1 MPIKIVYLWGQWTGY
16 MAATVE
22 AIKAAHPSEVRVM
35 VPDPMLDPQSRIR
48 LFNLDALGRSVDE
61 FVLTEHEPTYAEVKE
76 LLERVQP
83 DIVVVSGWNY
93 RGYMRAMR
101 ENAGRFVRALSMDN
115 QWSWKLK
122 QVGGLAASPVMLHPC
137 FDVVFASGARQRRF
151 AAKLGFAHSRIYEGY
166 LSCDWPLF
174 SAQCATFEYPE
185 KFLFAGRI
193 VDDKGIEELVRGYR
207 LYRSRTRN
215 PWPLDIIGTGPLES
229 TVRGEAGIE
238 LKPFKQPAE
247 LAAAFREASCFILPS
262 KIEPWG
268 VVLHEAASAGL
279 PLISSA
285 AVGSGD
291 IVLRHGWNGLLLD
304 RVDEAAIAEALG
316 RMAALDRTELKALGA
331 RSRQLARDLTP
342 EIWAETF
349 WRCYGTAS
357 AQPASEAAAAPDAQ
371 PRAPLPQ
378 SA

>member
-1 MPIKIVYLWGQWTGY
+1 MKIAYLWGQWTGY
-16 MAATVE
+16 MAASVD
-22 AIKAAHPSEVRVM
+22 AIKAAQPSEVSVM
-35 VPDPMLDPQSRIR
+35 VPDPNVDAQSRIR
-48 LFNLDALGRSVDE
+48 LFDLDALGHNVDA
-61 FVLTEHEPTYAEVKE
+61 FTLTKGAPTYEEVSE
-76 LLERVQP
+76 FLARVQP

-122 QVGGLAASPVMLHPC
+122 QLGGLAVAPWMLHPC

-151 AAKLGFAHSRIYEGY
+151 ASKLGFDHSRIYEGY

-174 SAQCATFEYPE
+174 SAQPATFDQPE

-193 VDDKGIEELVRGYR
+193 VDDKGIGELVQGYR

-215 PWPLDIIGTGPLES
+215 PWPLQVIGTGPLEPK
-229 TVRGEAGIE
+229 VRGEAGIE
-238 LKPFKQPAE
+238 LQPFKQPAE
-247 LAAAFREASCFILPS
+247 LAAAFRDASCFILPS

-279 PLISSA
+279 PLIASP

-291 IVLRHGWNGLLLD
+291 VVLRHGWNGLLLD
-304 RVDEAAIAEALG
+304 RVDAASIADALG
-316 RMAALDRTELKALGA
+316 RMSALSRPELKALGE
-331 RSRQLARDLTP
+331 RSRQLAKDLTP
-342 EIWAETF
+342 QIWAETF
-349 WRCYGTAS
+349 WRCYDLTSPTPRPSPAPADVRPRMQLARS
-357 AQPASEAAAAPDAQ
+357 A
-371 PRAPLPQ
+371 
-378 SA
+378 